1 MVFQNNLLM
10 GAAAATS
17 GSTAFTVDNSVRM
30 NSADS
35 ANFSRTSATPTNQKK
50 WTYSTWLKRGNTDT
64 RQTWGLSAS
73 SSGTSY
79 FQFYGYPSTATG
91 DDDRL
96 YINVESDGTSGGTA
110 LLRTNGYYSD
120 ISAWYHFV
128 VIYDSD
134 NDIPT
139 ERMKLYINGKLEGNF
154 GTYTDPAD
162 GSTGVINKG
171 GISQYIGRQS
181 GSSNYFDGYLAQ
193 CVFCDGQAYSPE
205 NFGEYDSYRV
215 WRPKDPSGLTFGD
228 NGFYLDFADSSDLG
242 NDVSGNNN
250 DFTANNLAS
259 ADQVTDSPT
268 NNFAV
273 WNNRVYNASAVTFS
287 EGNTKIISVN
297 SGYPGVWT
305 IIPSTILIP
314 DTGKWCW
321 KVTNVIANAYQAPGF
336 IGNSLEGHWGDGNS
350 TSVTAQDFVQY
361 YIAAGEL
368 TKYVANSTSTESV
381 TVGSTGTAGIEC
393 YIDNDNNT
401 AKFYLGGTQLGSDV
415 TGLNTMKYAFI
426 QVYDANN
433 RGIETD
439 FGQYG
444 FTRTDDSYEYLS
456 TANLPEAT
464 VKEGRKYF
472 YPITYEGNGKGQTVG
487 DWEPVTESYSVAN
500 SAAFKKE
507 DTCELDKTFSTT
519 ASSTT
524 DGTLSVWFKQSSN
537 FGTAGH
543 HFLMANTAAGGPGDV
558 VKIESDG
565 DIQVWLNNQNDGHWT
580 SGEEKLDIDRW
591 HNLVVAF
598 DLNNGTS
605 GDRID
610 VYLDGVN
617 ITGNGTIVA
626 TFQNNIRFAQ
636 DSVPST
642 IGGRSDSST
651 ASNYLFDGY
660 MAEYC
665 WCDGQVL
672 DADDFGQIDTTTNNW
687 VPKDVSGLTFGNNG
701 FYLNFADKND
711 LGDDESGNTNDWTES
726 GFDTTNGSN
735 QYHDTPTR
743 NFATFDPYQIGTT
756 STSVED
762 CMLHFTSSAG
772 GTHEQAIRSTF
783 QNPKTGKW
791 YVEYE
796 VFNVSGYPTVIP
808 FISTEYNV
816 QQANF
821 DISGADFGIRI
832 SSDGAIMIVLNN
844 IAEVIMYVTGL
855 SYSTGDVVQIAID
868 CDNDQF
874 WVGVNDTWNAEL
886 GGDPDSGGA
895 GTYFPFS
902 SIDGTLYNASSYAS
916 RDLSINFGQWQY
928 FDATDLSETSAA
940 KGFFRFTPP
949 TGFKACNNDNMKDVD
964 SYQTGFQWT
973 KNRDSTDNHMIFD
986 RVRGPY
992 KDIHFNT
999 GSAEVT
1005 NYNTLQ
1011 RFLKQGHEIGEDVE
1025 VNSDQEGFIGWNW
1038 FIETTGSGTSNT
1050 TGSLNTTRTLVD
1062 ANAGISVGL
1071 YDGNSTAG
1079 ATVGHGLGKAPKMV
1093 IINEVSG
1100 AETPFVGHE
1109 GATIAGGAASW
1120 HYGIYMTSTAAPYDL
1135 SIYFNDTAPTSTV
1148 FSLGSHAI
1156 SNESGSNY
1164 AYYAFAEIEGYSR
1177 FAHYVGNGT
1186 ADGEYVFL
1194 GFRPAF
1200 IMIRCV
1206 STSGN
1211 WVLYD
1216 TRRSRLN
1223 PVDDQLLINS
1233 TAAETTGSEE
1243 INIYSNGFKCITSD
1257 ADINSSDARYA
1268 YAAFAEH
1275 PFGGESTTPILAR

>member
-17 GSTAFTVDNSVRM
+17 GSTAFTVDYSCRFNDG
-30 NSADS
+30 DS
-35 ANFSRTSATPTNQKK
+35 AYLDRTFGTPTNQKK
-50 WTYSTWLKRGNTDT
+50 WTYSCWIKRGDIGN
-64 RQTWGLSAS
+64 RSVWGLAAS
-73 SSGTSY
+73 GAY
-79 FQFYGYPSTATG
+79 FQVDQNENKLNPYVEHITTGSTASIITK
-91 DDDRL
+91 R
-96 YINVESDGTSGGTA
+96 EC
-110 LLRTNGYYSD
+110 RD
-120 ISAWYHFV
+120 ISAWFHLV
-128 VIYDSD
+128 VIYDSA
-134 NDIPT
+134 NEIAT
-139 ERMKLYINGKLEGNF
+139 ERFKFFVNGHLETEN
-154 GTYTDPAD
+154 GTNTFPNKDTTPA
-162 GSTGVINKG
+162 INKA
-171 GISQYIGRQS
+171 STVHNIGRFVT
-181 GSSNYFDGYLAQ
+181 GIMYWDGLMSQ

-205 NFGEYDSYRV
+205 NFGEYDSYGV

-242 NDVSGNNN
+242 NDISGNNN
-250 DFTANNLAS
+250 DWTSNNLAA
-259 ADQVTDSPT
+259 ADQVTDTPT

-287 EGNTKIISVN
+287 ECNTKIVAVN

-336 IGNSLEGHWGDGNS
+336 MGNSLEGHWGDGNS
-350 TSVTAQDFVQY
+350 TSVTAQDFVMY

-368 TKYVANSTSTESV
+368 TKYVDNSATTQSV

-393 YIDNDNNT
+393 YLDNDNGT

-415 TGLNTMKYAFI
+415 TGLSVMKYAFV
-426 QVYDANN
+426 QVYDASS
-433 RGIETD
+433 RGVETD

-472 YPITYEGNGKGQTVG
+472 YPITYTGNGEGQRVG
-487 DWEPVTESYSVAN
+487 DFQPVTDPFEVAN
-500 SAAFKKE
+500 SAAFKSE
-507 DTCELDKTFSTT
+507 DTCELDKTFSGA
-519 ASSTT
+519 ASSST
-524 DGTLSVWFKQSSN
+524 DGTLSVWFKMASFSSSGN
-537 FGTAGH
+537 
-543 HFLMANTAAGGPGDV
+543 HFMMAEDTSGDV
-558 VKIESDG
+558 IKIENDG
-565 DIQVWLNNQNDGHWT
+565 DIKVLLNNGNNGTWE
-580 SGEEKLDIDRW
+580 SGEELLDIDKW

-598 DLNNGTS
+598 DLDNGTA

-617 ITGNGTIVA
+617 ITGNGTISTTFA
-626 TFQNNIRFAQ
+626 TAFKIAQ
-636 DSVPST
+636 DTIACT
-642 IGGRSDSST
+642 IGGRAGSSS
-651 ASNYLFDGY
+651 ASAYLFDGL

-672 DADDFGQIDTTTNNW
+672 DADDFGQIDTATNNW

-701 FYLNFADKND
+701 WYLNFADKND

-735 QYHDTPTR
+735 QFHDTPTR
-743 NFATFDPYQIGTT
+743 NFATYNPYQEGLNGTM
-756 STSVED
+756 ED
-762 CMLHFTSSAG
+762 CNTFWKVTSGASG
-772 GTHEQAIRSTF
+772 YRVRSTF
-783 QNPKTGKW
+783 NNPKTGKW
-791 YVEYE
+791 YAEFEAGSQSGSYPYIYIFQDLSDEVDTHTDLNSVYLSAAGYFQVTYE
-796 VFNVSGYPTVIP
+796 DSAYGQT
-808 FISTEYNV
+808 ISAATY
-816 QQANF
+816 A
-821 DISGADFGIRI
+821 A
-832 SSDGAIMIVLNN
+832 
-844 IAEVIMYVTGL
+844 
-855 SYSTGDVVQIAID
+855 GDVISVAID
-868 CDNDQF
+868 CDNDKL
-874 WVGVNDTWNAEL
+874 WIAKNDSWISDL
-886 GGDPDSGGA
+886 GGDPDSSGA
-895 GTYFPFS
+895 GIYFPFS
-902 SIDGTLYNASSYAS
+902 KLEGTLYNTQSHSSHGFHV
-916 RDLSINFGQWQY
+916 NFGQQQY
-928 FDATDLSETSAA
+928 FDGTDLSETSAA
-940 KGFFRFTPP
+940 KGHFRFTPP
-949 TGFKACNNDNMKDVD
+949 TGFKACNNDNMKDID

-973 KNRDSTDNHMIFD
+973 KNRDATDNHMIFD

-992 KDIHFNT
+992 KDIHFNV

-1025 VNSDQEGFIGWNW
+1025 VNTKDEEYIGWNW
-1038 FIETTGSGTSNT
+1038 FIETTGNGTSNT

-1135 SIYFNDTAPTSTV
+1135 NIYWNDTAPTSTV

-1186 ADGEYVFL
+1186 ADGEYVSL

-1200 IMIRCV
+1200 IMIRKV
-1206 STSGN
+1206 SSTGN

-1223 PVDDQLLINS
+1223 PVDDQLLVNS

-1243 INIYSNGFKCITSD
+1243 IDIYSNGFKCLTSD
-1257 ADINSSDARYA
+1257 SDINSSDGRYV
-1268 YAAFAEH
+1268 YAAWAEH
-1275 PFGGESTTPILAR
+1275 PFGGESTTPIVAR

>member
-17 GSTAFTVDNSVRM
+17 GSTAFTIDYSCRFNDG
-30 NSADS
+30 DS
-35 ANFSRTSATPTNQKK
+35 AYLNRTFGTPTNQKK
-50 WTYSTWLKRGNTDT
+50 WTYSCWIKRGDIGN
-64 RQTWGLSAS
+64 RSVWGLAAS
-73 SSGTSY
+73 GAY
-79 FQFYGYPSTATG
+79 FQADQNENKLNPYVELSGSGSTAS
-91 DDDRL
+91 
-96 YINVESDGTSGGTA
+96 IITA
-110 LLRTNGYYSD
+110 GEYRD
-120 ISAWYHFV
+120 ISAWYHLV

-134 NDIPT
+134 NDITT
-139 ERMKLYINGKLEGNF
+139 ERFKFYINGKLEADN
-154 GTYTDPAD
+154 GTATYPNDGTTPALNKA
-162 GSTGVINKG
+162 STVHN
-171 GISQYIGRQS
+171 IGRFVT
-181 GSSNYFDGYLAQ
+181 GIMYWDGLMSQ

-205 NFGEYDSYRV
+205 NFGEYDSYGV
-215 WRPKDPSGLTFGD
+215 WRPKNPGSLTFGD

-242 NDVSGNNN
+242 NDISGNNN
-250 DFTANNLAS
+250 DWTSNNLTS
-259 ADQVTDSPT
+259 DDQVTDTPT

-273 WNNRVYNASAVTFS
+273 WNNRVYNASAVNFS
-287 EGNTKIISVN
+287 EANTKIVAVN

-336 IGNSLEGHWGDGNS
+336 MGNSLEGHWGDGNS

-368 TKYVANSTSTESV
+368 TKYIDNSATTQSV
-381 TVGSTGTAGIEC
+381 TVGSTGTTGIEC

-415 TGLNTMKYAFI
+415 TGLSVMKYAFI

-433 RGIETD
+433 RGVETD

-507 DTCELDKTFSTT
+507 DTCELDKTFGTA
-519 ASSTT
+519 ASSTK

-537 FGTAGH
+537 FGSAGH
-543 HFLMANTAAGGPGDV
+543 HLMMSENSSGDLL
-558 VKIESDG
+558 KIDTTG
-565 DIQVWLNNQNDGHWT
+565 DIIVQMASTNGKWT

-591 HNLVVAF
+591 HNLVVAY
-598 DLNNGTS
+598 DLDNGTAT
-605 GDRID
+605 DRIQ

-617 ITGNGTIVA
+617 ITDNGTFNTAFSDTAMKI
-626 TFQNNIRFAQ
+626 FQNSTAC
-636 DSVPST
+636 T
-642 IGGRSDSST
+642 IGGRAGSST
-651 ASNYLFDGY
+651 AGDYLFDGY

-672 DADDFGQIDTTTNNW
+672 NADNFGQIDTTTNNW

-762 CMLHFTSSAG
+762 CMLHFTSSAS

-791 YVEYE
+791 YAEFE
-796 VFNVSGYPTVIP
+796 VFNVSGYPAIIP
-808 FISTEYNV
+808 FVSTEYNV

-821 DISGADFGIRI
+821 DVSAADYGIRI
-832 SSDGAIMIVLNN
+832 NASGGFMVVLKN
-844 IAEVIMYVTGL
+844 IAETNMTATGW
-855 SYSTGDVVQIAID
+855 SYSTGDVVQVAID
-868 CDNDQF
+868 CDNDRF
-874 WVGVNDTWNAEL
+874 YMGVNDSWNAEL
-886 GGDPDSGGA
+886 GGDPDDSGA

-902 SIDGTLYNASSYAS
+902 TIDGTLFNASSYAS
-916 RDLSINFGQWQY
+916 RDVTVNFGQWQY
-928 FDATDLSETSAA
+928 FDATDLSETSGA

-1120 HYGIYMTSTAAPYDL
+1120 HYGIYMSSTAAPYDL

-1186 ADGEYVFL
+1186 ADGEYIFL

-1223 PVDDQLLINS
+1223 PVDDQLLVNS

-1243 INIYSNGFKCITSD
+1243 IDIYSNGFKCLTSD